1 MEQLQPTAISAG
13 SPFTNVA
20 ELVADQ
26 AAQRPDTTAIVEP
39 GAVRRTLTWN
49 ELDTEITA
57 VGAGLVAHGL
67 VAGHRVAILGQNSIE
82 FVVAYL
88 AALRAG
94 YVAVPMNTQ
103 STADDVS
110 AMLHDSGARVLFVSP
125 DHQLSSTDF
134 GDVHLVGLTPEGFRA
149 LALTGRGEVS
159 SPQDREALAVL
170 LYTAGTSGRPKAAML
185 THRAL
190 LSHLEQIARFGIVNS
205 EATILAVL
213 PLFHVYGLNAVLGSW
228 LRGGARLVV
237 VDGIT
242 DGFSDILREEGVTNL
257 PVSPAL
263 LTRILASDRLVD
275 GLGSVTTVVSGAA
288 PLLDDL
294 RVAFTERT
302 GLRVEQGYGLTEA
315 GPGVS
320 ATLDGPLLGH
330 GHVGRPLP
338 GVEVRIGD
346 GSEPGEPG
354 EIFIRGQNLFSGYW
368 PSGEGGPDAEGW
380 FGTGDIGYSTQG
392 ELFLVDR
399 SRELIIVNG
408 FNVYPA
414 EVEEA
419 ISELAE
425 VDSVAV
431 VGRPDVR
438 TGEQVVAF
446 VTGSAVTVED
456 VEAHCAVRLAKFK
469 RPRLVRLVDELPRGA
484 TGKVQKGVL
493 RHALLDAQPEPAAK
507 AY

>member
-1 MEQLQPTAISAG
+1 VEQLQPTAISAG

-20 ELVADQ
+20 QLVADQ
-26 AAQRPDTTAIVEP
+26 AARRPDTTAIVEP
-39 GAVRRTLTWN
+39 GTVRRTPTWS

-57 VGAGLVAHGL
+57 VAAGLVAHGL
-67 VAGHRVAILGQNSIE
+67 VAGHRVGILGQNSIE

-125 DHQLSSTDF
+125 DHQLSSVDF
-134 GDVHLVGLTPEGFRA
+134 GDVHLVGLSREGFRA
-149 LALTGRGEVS
+149 LARNGRGEVS

-237 VDGIT
+237 VDGIA

-263 LTRILASDRLVD
+263 LTRILASDRLAD
-275 GLGSVTTVVSGAA
+275 GLGAVTTVVSGAA

-320 ATLDGPLLGH
+320 ATLGGPLLGH

-338 GVEVRIGD
+338 GVEVRIGG

-368 PSGEGGPDAEGW
+368 PSGDGGPDADGW
-380 FGTGDIGYSTQG
+380 FGTGDIGYITQG

-419 ISELAE
+419 ISELAA

-446 VTGSAVTVED
+446 VTGSALTVEA

-493 RHALLDAQPEPAAK
+493 RHTLLDEQPEPAVRAS
-507 AY
+507 

>member
-1 MEQLQPTAISAG
+1 VEQLQPTAISAG

-39 GAVRRTLTWN
+39 GTVRRTLTWS

-57 VGAGLVAHGL
+57 VAAGLRAHGL
-67 VAGHRVAILGQNSIE
+67 VAGHRVGILGQNSIE
-82 FVVAYL
+82 FVAAYL

-125 DHQLSSTDF
+125 DHRLSSIDF
-134 GDVHLVGLTPEGFRA
+134 GDVHVVGLSRDGFRA
-149 LALTGRGEVS
+149 LAGGGGEVN

-190 LSHLEQIARFGIVNS
+190 LSHLEQIARFGIINS

-242 DGFSDILREEGVTNL
+242 DGFSNILREEGVTNL

-263 LTRILASDRLVD
+263 LTRILASDRPAD
-275 GLGSVTTVVSGAA
+275 GLGAVTTVVSGAA

-315 GPGVS
+315 GPGVA
-320 ATLDGPLLGH
+320 ATLGGPLLGH

-368 PSGEGGPDAEGW
+368 PSGEGGPDPEGW
-380 FGTGDIGYSTQG
+380 FGTGDIGYVSQG

-425 VDSVAV
+425 VDAVAV

-446 VTGSAVTVED
+446 VTGSAITAEE

-493 RHALLDAQPEPAAK
+493 RHALLDAPPESAVRAH
-507 AY
+507 

>member
-1 MEQLQPTAISAG
+1 MEQLQPTAISAW

-20 ELVADQ
+20 QLVADQ
-26 AAQRPDTTAIVEP
+26 AARRPDTTAIVEP
-39 GAVRRTLTWN
+39 GTVRRTLSWSQ
-49 ELDTEITA
+49 LDTEITA
-57 VGAGLVAHGL
+57 VAAGLVAHGL
-67 VAGHRVAILGQNSIE
+67 VAGHRVGILGQNSIE

-125 DHQLSSTDF
+125 DHQLSSVDF
-134 GDVHLVGLTPEGFRA
+134 GDVHLVGLSREGFRA
-149 LALTGRGEVS
+149 LAQNGRGEVS

-237 VDGIT
+237 VDGIA

-263 LTRILASDRLVD
+263 LTRILASDRLAD
-275 GLGSVTTVVSGAA
+275 GLGAVTTVVSGAA
-288 PLLDDL
+288 PLPDDL

-320 ATLDGPLLGH
+320 ATLGGPLLGH

-338 GVEVRIGD
+338 GVEARIGD
-346 GSEPGEPG
+346 GSETGEPG

-368 PSGEGGPDAEGW
+368 PSGEGGPDADGW
-380 FGTGDIGYSTQG
+380 FGTGDIGYITQG

-419 ISELAE
+419 ISELAG

-446 VTGSAVTVED
+446 VTGSAITVEE
-456 VEAHCAVRLAKFK
+456 VKAHCAVRLAKFK

-493 RHALLDAQPEPAAK
+493 RHTLLDEQPEPAVRAS
-507 AY
+507 